1 MVSGPKQDKT
11 KIVQIWGEIL
21 DEGFTSVPNI
31 LLRYRSKIGL
41 KPKHIMLIID
51 IMSYK
56 WDAGYPFPS
65 YSTLSQ
71 RSGVEERSVKR
82 ITQDLEEL
90 GLLVKTPRF
99 DSDTGA
105 QVTTVFDFRP
115 LVKKLIEEMN
125 RDRGLSENP
134 INTGDIAGQNLLNIK
149 KKVIA
154 RKTVKGDDKN
164 VMGEGDKNVSRG
176 VTELAPG
183 GVTKMSPKEYTNNN
197 KIISKGTPEQ
207 SSTYNKR
214 KNGSEESNK
223 KNKNGVS
230 KDFREGIFRNRIF
243 EIYDNLHDLKSA
255 EELVEEGM
263 KELISTYTVT
273 IELPI
278 GRKHLKDEEVIA
290 TEELVEEGAQRA
302 CKDLMV
308 NRAKDLDDLGIKI
321 DIKIA
326 VNLIKNKFPY
336 NKLPKNKTKARS
348 FYTAT
353 ICNLVAES
361 VLDMV

>member
-1 MVSGPKQDKT
+1 MSGNKQDKT

-71 RSGVEERSVKR
+71 RSGIEERSVKR

-99 DSDTGA
+99 DDETGA

-115 LVKKLIEEMN
+115 LVSKLIEEMN
-125 RDRGLSENP
+125 RDSNSFEHPVN
-134 INTGDIAGQNLLNIK
+134 IDIPAPSLK
-149 KKVIA
+149 KKVTNK
-154 RKTVKGDDKN
+154 KTSQTFKTKTPTRGDKN
-164 VMGEGDKNVSRG
+164 VRGEGDKNVTRG

-183 GVTKMSPKEYTNNN
+183 GVTEMSPKEYTNNN
-197 KIISKGTPEQ
+197 KNISKRTPGER
-207 SSTYNKR
+207 STYSR
-214 KNGSEESNK
+214 AK
-223 KNKNGVS
+223 KNANGKTKEGVS

-243 EIYDNLHDLKSA
+243 EIYDNLHDLKSI
-255 EELVEEGM
+255 EDLVDEG
-263 KELISTYTVT
+263 T
-273 IELPI
+273 
-278 GRKHLKDEEVIA
+278 
-290 TEELVEEGAQRA
+290 QRA
-302 CKDLMV
+302 CKDLIV
-308 NRAKDLDDLGIKI
+308 NRAKDLDQLGF
-321 DIKIA
+321 
-326 VNLIKNKFPY
+326 NLDMKEIVKKVKNDFPY
-336 NKLPKNKTKARS
+336 NDIPPTEKKARN

-353 ICNLVAES
+353 ICNLVSDTVAE
-361 VLDMV
+361 LFLQKH

>member
-1 MVSGPKQDKT
+1 MSGTKQDKT

-65 YSTLSQ
+65 YATLSQ

-99 DSDTGA
+99 DSETGA

-115 LVKKLIEEMN
+115 LVTKLIEELN
-125 RDRGLSENP
+125 RDGESPDKTTKIMDRANQKLFIP
-134 INTGDIAGQNLLNIK
+134 K
-149 KKVIA
+149 KKVNKH
-154 RKTVKGDDKN
+154 RVFKGGDKN
-164 VMGEGDKNVSRG
+164 VTGEGDKNVTGG
-176 VTELAPG
+176 VTELARG
-183 GVTKMSPKEYTNNN
+183 RVTKMSPKEYTSNN
-197 KIISKGTPEQ
+197 KIISKRTLEQ
-207 SSTYNKR
+207 NSTYDKAKKPSSNC
-214 KNGSEESNK
+214 NGKTKER
-223 KNKNGVS
+223 VS
-230 KDFREGIFRNRIF
+230 KDFRNSIFRNRIF
-243 EIYDNLHDLKSA
+243 EIYDNLNDLKSIK
-255 EELVEEGM
+255 ELVDEG
-263 KELISTYTVT
+263 T
-273 IELPI
+273 
-278 GRKHLKDEEVIA
+278 
-290 TEELVEEGAQRA
+290 QRA

-308 NRAKDLDDLGIKI
+308 NRAKDFEQSGVDLDLKSIVK
-321 DIKIA
+321 K
-326 VNLIKNKFPY
+326 VKNDFPY
-336 NKLPKNKTKARS
+336 NEFPTNKKKARD

-353 ICNLVAES
+353 ICNLVANS
-361 VLDMV
+361 VSEIVLQNQ

>member
-1 MVSGPKQDKT
+1 MSGNKQDKT

-71 RSGVEERSVKR
+71 RSGIEERSVKR

-125 RDRGLSENP
+125 RDDEVFD
-134 INTGDIAGQNLLNIK
+134 NTVNIDVSSPTPK
-149 KKVIA
+149 KKVTKNKSSK
-154 RKTVKGDDKN
+154 RDDKN
-164 VMGEGDKNVSRG
+164 VRGEGDKNVTRG
-176 VTELAPG
+176 VTELALG
-183 GVTKMSPKEYTNNN
+183 GVTEMSPKEYTNNN
-197 KIISKGTPEQ
+197 KNISKRTPGEN
-207 SSTYNKR
+207 STYNRAK
-214 KNGSEESNK
+214 KTSDNGNEKAKER
-223 KNKNGVS
+223 VS
-230 KDFREGIFRNRIF
+230 KDFRNGIFRNRIF
-243 EIYDNLHDLKSA
+243 EIYDNLNDLKSIK
-255 EELVEEGM
+255 ELVDEG
-263 KELISTYTVT
+263 T
-273 IELPI
+273 
-278 GRKHLKDEEVIA
+278 
-290 TEELVEEGAQRA
+290 QRA

-308 NRAKDLDDLGIKI
+308 NRAKDFEQSGVSLDLKSIVK
-321 DIKIA
+321 K
-326 VNLIKNKFPY
+326 VKNEFPY
-336 NKLPKNKTKARS
+336 NEFPANEKKARN

-353 ICNLVAES
+353 ICNLVASSAAEV
-361 VLDMV
+361 VLQNQ

>member
-164 VMGEGDKNVSRG
+164 VMGEGDKNVTRG

-207 SSTYNKR
+207 SNTYNKR
-214 KNGSEESNK
+214 KKGSEESNK

-255 EELVEEGM
+255 EELVEEG
-263 KELISTYTVT
+263 
-273 IELPI
+273 
-278 GRKHLKDEEVIA
+278 
-290 TEELVEEGAQRA
+290 AQRA

-321 DIKIA
+321 DIKSA

>member
-65 YSTLSQ
+65 YATLSQ

-125 RDRGLSENP
+125 RDRGLLENP
-134 INTGDIAGQNLLNIK
+134 INMGDIADQDILNIK
-149 KKVIA
+149 KKVTA
-154 RKTVKGDDKN
+154 RKVVKGGDKN
-164 VMGEGDKNVSRG
+164 VMGEGDKNVTGG

-207 SSTYNKR
+207 NSTYNKR
-214 KNGSEESNK
+214 KNGSEKRDK

-243 EIYDNLHDLKSA
+243 EIYDNLHDLKS
-255 EELVEEGM
+255 
-263 KELISTYTVT
+263 
-273 IELPI
+273 
-278 GRKHLKDEEVIA
+278 

-308 NRAKDLDDLGIKI
+308 NRAKDLDDLGIEI
-321 DIKIA
+321 DIKTA

-336 NKLPKNKTKARS
+336 SKLPKSKTKARS

-353 ICNLVAES
+353 ICNMVAES
-361 VLDMV
+361 VLEMALQKH

>member
-1 MVSGPKQDKT
+1 MSGAKQDKT

-71 RSGVEERSVKR
+71 RSGIEERSVKR

-99 DSDTGA
+99 DNETGA

-115 LVKKLIEEMN
+115 LVTKLIEELN
-125 RDRGLSENP
+125 RDEKLPDSAINP
-134 INTGDIAGQNLLNIK
+134 EYITNQKYLASK
-149 KKVIA
+149 KKVSKYGGS
-154 RKTVKGDDKN
+154 RGGDKN
-164 VMGEGDKNVSRG
+164 VKGEGDKNVTGG
-176 VTELAPG
+176 VTELALG
-183 GVTKMSPKEYTNNN
+183 GVTKMSPKEYTSIN
-197 KIISKGTPEQ
+197 KNINVLTPEERSNYSRSKK
-207 SSTYNKR
+207 SS
-214 KNGSEESNK
+214 KNSNGK
-223 KNKNGVS
+223 TKERVS
-230 KDFREGIFRNRIF
+230 IDFRNGIFRNRIF
-243 EIYDNLHDLKSA
+243 EIYDNLNDIKPIK
-255 EELVEEGM
+255 ELVDEG
-263 KELISTYTVT
+263 T
-273 IELPI
+273 
-278 GRKHLKDEEVIA
+278 
-290 TEELVEEGAQRA
+290 QRA

-308 NRAKDLDDLGIKI
+308 NRAKALEDLGIDI
-321 DIKIA
+321 DMR
-326 VNLIKNKFPY
+326 LIVKQVKNNFPY
-336 NKLPKNKTKARS
+336 SEIPADNKEARN

-353 ICNLVAES
+353 ICNLVADS
-361 VLDMV
+361 VSELVLEKH